1 MSRGRR
7 NCPADFLLSLNMVI
21 CLFLGRSK
29 VHKICTGIF
38 VIFCSD
44 FVKISL
50 LLLLDM
56 EN

>member
-1 MSRGRR
+1 MSRGRGD
-7 NCPADFLLSLNMVI
+7 CPVDFFLTLNMVI
-21 CLFLGRSK
+21 CLFLSRPRLY
-29 VHKICTGIF
+29 KICTGIF